1 MKTKHISSLIAS
13 SLLASSAA
21 LMMPQTVSAHGSM
34 EVPVS
39 RGLSCFNEGPET
51 LKSAACQAAAATS
64 GKQMLYDW
72 PGVNQLP
79 NGDHQA
85 FVPNGQLCGGGKADY
100 AGLNLARTDW
110 ATTPIAPDANGNFEF
125 IFNGTAPHQTRDW
138 QLFVTRDGWNQNA
151 PLAWTDLEKF
161 CTLGNLPTDANKR
174 YHLTCKLPKKTG
186 QHIIYLA
193 WQRSDSTE
201 AFYSCSDVNFTGGVS
216 TFKELGQVRSAQDL
230 ATGTKVSFRLFDS
243 KGFDV
248 ENIQVTLGFDNV
260 TGLETNLA
268 ANWPF
273 ALAQKV
279 NETSRN
285 VSIGV
290 LQTNN
295 TIVPVK
301 SAQDNRVYNR
311 SNLELTYQ
319 IDIASPGNATP
330 VPSPT
335 VTAAPTATPVVTATP
350 TPTPVV
356 TATPKPTAT
365 PTVTPKPTATPVVT
379 VAPTATPV
387 ATIAPTAA
395 PTATPSGSCVNAWNS
410 ATAYTG
416 GAIVSYQGRN
426 YKAGWWTQGNEPST
440 NTGSGKP
447 WTDIGACGAAVATP
461 TATPKPTAT
470 ATPVA
475 TAAPTATP
483 AVTVAPTATPVTTV
497 APSNACVAA
506 WNASTPYAVTNT
518 KVSYNGRNYSNKWWT
533 TGEIPSTSGQWGV
546 WNDLGVCN

>member
-1 MKTKHISSLIAS
+1 M
-13 SLLASSAA
+13 
-21 LMMPQTVSAHGSM
+21 
-34 EVPVS
+34 S

-79 NGDHQA
+79 YGDHQA

-110 ATTPIAPDANGNFEF
+110 ATTPIAPDANGNFEC

-138 QLFVTRDGWNQNA
+138 QLFVTRDGWNQSA

-230 ATGTKVSFRLFDS
+230 TTGTKVSFRLFDN

-279 NETSRN
+279 NEVSRN

-295 TIVPVK
+295 TIAPVK
-301 SAQDNRVYNR
+301 STQDNRVYNR
-311 SNLELTYQ
+311 SGLELTYQ
-319 IDIASPGNATP
+319 IDIASPGGATP
-330 VPSPT
+330 TPKPVVTPT
-335 VTAAPTATPVVTATP
+335 PAPVVTPTPAPVVTPTPAPVVTPTPKPVVTPTPAPVVTPTPKPVVTPTPAPVVTPTPKPVVTPTPAPVVTPTPAPIVTATP
-350 TPTPVV
+350 TPAVTAAPSDACAAAWN
-356 TATPKPTAT
+356 TATPYAT
-365 PTVTPKPTATPVVT
+365 P
-379 VAPTATPV
+379 
-387 ATIAPTAA
+387 
-395 PTATPSGSCVNAWNS
+395 NM
-410 ATAYTG
+410 
-416 GAIVSYQGRN
+416 
-426 YKAGWWTQGNEPST
+426 
-440 NTGSGKP
+440 
-447 WTDIGACGAAVATP
+447 
-461 TATPKPTAT
+461 
-470 ATPVA
+470 
-475 TAAPTATP
+475 
-483 AVTVAPTATPVTTV
+483 
-497 APSNACVAA
+497 
-506 WNASTPYAVTNT
+506 
-518 KVSYNGRNYSNKWWT
+518 KVSYNGHNYSNKWWT
-533 TGEIPSTSGQWGV
+533 VGETPTASGQWGV
-546 WNDLGVCN
+546 WKDLGVCK